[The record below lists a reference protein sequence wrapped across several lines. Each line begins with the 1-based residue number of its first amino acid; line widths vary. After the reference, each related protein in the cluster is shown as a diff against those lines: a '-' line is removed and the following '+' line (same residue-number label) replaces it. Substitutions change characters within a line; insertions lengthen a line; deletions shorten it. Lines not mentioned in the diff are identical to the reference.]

1 MKKLIFF
8 MLICAMILSFNVFA
22 LADGPYISSE
32 SIYVAAPNSIPCE
45 VEQSGGQLVA
55 TVEPG
60 SIVYFIIDGASR
72 AEDLTDILPRIYFDD
87 DNSEGEE
94 YVGAPSIE
102 YRMLYDREGKNQA
115 GYHYVFAMPI
125 LEVPDAEMITLRGRA
140 ALARQQAGSLS
151 FLIYVQEDSGVAD
164 AEVIY
169 CNSNSQI
176 LDFNDSIS
184 YASLYFSNAAQF
196 SVCVIGQGPLNVGI
210 SFSKFTDIIWQYP
223 SANIRCVSWPYEP
236 IFNYTGTLKLTSA
249 PDMYLYE
256 IRGSE
261 LYDLTNTYSEKAR
274 AFRVSTRRL
283 GSYVISDMPL
293 GEPESTEMPYNPP
306 TGSVV

>member
-1 MKKLIFF
+1 LKRITSFIL
-8 MLICAMILSFNVFA
+8 LSAMILLMAMYVS
-22 LADGPYISSE
+22 ADGPYISAE

-72 AEDLTDILPRIYFDD
+72 AEDLTDILARIYFDD
-87 DNSEGEE
+87 ENSEGEE
-94 YVGAPSIE
+94 YVGTPSIE
-102 YRMLYDREGKNQA
+102 YRMLYDRDGKNQI

-125 LEVPDAEMITLRGRA
+125 LDVPDAEMITLRGRA

-169 CNSNSQI
+169 CNSNNQI
-176 LDFNDSIS
+176 LAFDEDIS

-196 SVCVIGQGPLNVGI
+196 SVCVMGQAPLNVGV
-210 SFSKFTDIIWQYP
+210 SFAKFTDIMWQYP
-223 SANIRCVSWPYEP
+223 SANIRCISWPHEP

-249 PDMYLYE
+249 PGMYLYE

-261 LYDLTNTYSEKAR
+261 LYDLTDTYSEKAR

-293 GEPESTEMPYNPP
+293 GEPENTEMPYNPP
-306 TGSVV
+306 TGARV